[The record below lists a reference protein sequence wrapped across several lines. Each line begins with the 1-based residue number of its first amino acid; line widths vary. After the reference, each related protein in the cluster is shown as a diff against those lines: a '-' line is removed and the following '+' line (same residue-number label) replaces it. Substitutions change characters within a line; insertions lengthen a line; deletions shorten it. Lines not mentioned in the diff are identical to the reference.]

1 MSDAAEGGKQT
12 EESVITEQAEQP
24 ENQVEDA
31 DKQDET
37 TTEPSTDKDGF
48 EDGEVAE
55 ANANNQ
61 DEAHGA
67 PETKDADHGP
77 TDVEGNISPSV

>member
-12 EESVITEQAEQP
+12 EESVITEQTEQP

-37 TTEPSTDKDGF
+37 TTEPLTDKDEF

-77 TDVEGNISPSV
+77 TDVEGNISPFV